1 MSSNIYAMPPGA
13 DFPALLVAGLRARL
27 AGQPPEAMARVEL
40 IVNTTRMRRRVTDLF
55 VAAGAGFLPRIRLVT
70 DLGAQSLIADLP
82 PAVPPLRRRLELSVL
97 IGGLLDAQ
105 KDFAPRAA
113 LFDLSDSLATLMDE
127 MHGEGVSPD
136 AIANLDVS
144 EHSAHWKR
152 TQDFMG
158 IVAPFFGEQSQPDTE
173 ARQRTVVEALIKT
186 WETTPPDHP
195 IILAGSTGSR
205 GTTAL
210 LMQAVAGLAQG
221 VVVLPGFDFDQPDA
235 VWQAM
240 NDAMV
245 AEDHPQF
252 RFHRLL
258 QAMQLTPADVQ
269 LWHGATPPDAGRNKL
284 ISLSLRPAP
293 VTDQWL
299 TEGPD
304 LPDLPSATRDMT
316 LIEASSPRAE
326 ALAIALILREAAER
340 GQTAALVTPDRGLT
354 RQVAAA
360 LDRWAIVPDDSA
372 GRPMA
377 LTAPGRFLRH
387 VAGLF
392 GRKLTSEALLTLL
405 KHPLCATGGVERG
418 PHLRLTRELELWL
431 RRRGAPFPDA
441 RVLADWA
448 GRQTDAFAP
457 VWAGWLAQGF
467 AGVEDAGT
475 LPLTDHVARHIA
487 LAQRL
492 AAGPEGTETGRL
504 WQAKA
509 GEETH
514 AMIANLLVEATH
526 GGSLSP
532 GDYRGLFEAVIAKGE
547 VREDVAAHPR
557 IMIWGTLE
565 ARVQGAD
572 LVILGGLN
580 DGIWPQLP
588 PPDPWMN
595 RRMRRDARLLL
606 PDRRIGLSAHDY
618 QQAVAAKTVV
628 LSRATRD
635 AEAETV
641 PSRWLNRLTNLMGGV
656 AERGGPLALADMRA
670 RGQGWLRMA
679 EALERVEPATTDPI
693 RPAPC
698 PPVEARP
705 RELPVTAI
713 KTLIRDPY
721 AIYAKY
727 VLGLRPVDPLHP
739 QADARLRGQVLHK
752 VLERFVRE
760 RPEETREQ
768 AKTRLADL
776 TDTVLRDQVPWAAAR
791 VFWQARLDQA
801 ADFFLDQDEK
811 GKGTPVVLESGGRQ
825 VLAPLDFTLTGRPDR
840 VDALSDGRVH
850 VVDYKTGDPPTKA
863 EQKHFDKQL
872 LLLAIMAEHGAF
884 PGLGRMEVAKVSY
897 LGLGTSPKV
906 VTTEISPDTLGEV
919 WEGLNTLIGSYL
931 SPDKGFTPR
940 RAMQKDKDPSDYDH
954 LSRFGEWDMTVMPT
968 TIKVGR

>member
-1 MSSNIYAMPPGA
+1 MTSNIFAMPPGA
-13 DFPALLVAGLRARL
+13 DFPAMLVAGLHARM
-27 AGQPPEAMARVEL
+27 AGKPPEAMARVEL
-40 IVNTTRMRRRVTDLF
+40 IVNTTRMRRRITELF
-55 VAAGAGFLPRIRLVT
+55 VGAGAGFLPRIRLVT
-70 DLGAQSLIADLP
+70 DLGAQSLIAGLQ

-97 IGGLLDAQ
+97 ISRLLDAQ
-105 KDFAPRAA
+105 RDFAPRSA
-113 LFDLSDSLATLMDE
+113 LFDLADSLATLMDE
-127 MHGEGVSPD
+127 MHGEGVSPE
-136 AIANLDVS
+136 AIARLDVS

-158 IVAPFFGEQSQPDTE
+158 IVAPFFGEGSAPDTE
-173 ARQRTVVEALIKT
+173 ARQRLVVKALTKT
-186 WETTPPDHP
+186 WEVTPPDHP
-195 IILAGSTGSR
+195 VILAGSTGSR
-205 GTTAL
+205 GTTAM

-221 VVVLPGFDFDQPDA
+221 LVILPGFDFDQPDA

-240 NDAMV
+240 DDALV

-258 QAMQLTPADVQ
+258 QALKLTRQDVQ
-269 LWHGATPPDAGRNKL
+269 LWHGAVAPDAARNQL

-299 TEGPD
+299 TEGPN
-304 LPDLPSATRDMT
+304 LPDLPKATRDMT
-316 LIEASSPRAE
+316 LIEAASPRAE

-340 GQTAALVTPDRGLT
+340 GQKAALVTPDRGLT

-360 LDRWAIVPDDSA
+360 LDRWQIVPDDSA

-405 KHPLCATGGVERG
+405 KHPLSASGGAERG

-431 RRRGAPFPDA
+431 RHKGAPFPDA
-441 RVLADWA
+441 GVMSDWM

-457 VWAGWLAQGF
+457 GWADWLVQAF
-467 AGVEDAGT
+467 AGLEDTSA

-487 LAQRL
+487 LAERL
-492 AAGPEGTETGRL
+492 AAGPKISGAGRL
-504 WQAKA
+504 WKGKA

-514 AMIANLLVEATH
+514 AMITNLLAEAAH
-526 GGSLSP
+526 GGNLSP
-532 GDYRGLFEAVIAKGE
+532 SDYRGLFEAVIAKGE
-547 VREDVAAHPR
+547 VHEDLAAHPR
-557 IMIWGTLE
+557 IMMWGTLE

-595 RRMRRDARLLL
+595 RRMRRDAGLLL

-628 LSRATRD
+628 LTRASRD

-641 PSRWLNRLTNLMGGV
+641 PSRWLNRLTNLMGGL
-656 AERGGPLALADMRA
+656 AEKDGPLALADMRA
-670 RGQGWLRMA
+670 RGQSWLRMA
-679 EALERVEPATTDPI
+679 EAMERAGPTTGSAI

-698 PPVEARP
+698 PPIAARP

-713 KTLIRDPY
+713 KSLICDPY
-721 AIYAKY
+721 AIYAEY
-727 VLGLRPVDPLHP
+727 VLGLRPLNPLHP
-739 QADARLRGQVLHK
+739 VADPMLRGKVLHS

-760 RPEETREQ
+760 RKDETRDQ
-768 AKTRLADL
+768 AKARLSAL
-776 TDTVLRDQVPWAAAR
+776 TEQVLLYQVPWAAAR

-801 ADFFLDQDEK
+801 ADFFLDQDSRY
-811 GKGTPVVLESGGRQ
+811 GGSPTVLEQGGS
-825 VLAPLDFTLTGRPDR
+825 LALAKLDFILKGRPDR
-840 VDALSDGRVH
+840 IDTLSDGRVH
-850 VVDYKTGDPPTKA
+850 IVDYKTGPPPTTS
-863 EQKHFDKQL
+863 EQKYFDKQL
-872 LLLAIMAEHGAF
+872 LLLAAMAERGAF
-884 PGLGRMEVAKVSY
+884 AELGAVEVARISY
-897 LGLGTSPKV
+897 LGLGTAPKA
-906 VTTEISPDTLGEV
+906 VTTEITTDLLGEV
-919 WEGLNTLIGSYL
+919 WDGLHRLISTYRI
-931 SPDKGFTPR
+931 PAKGYSPR
-940 RAMQKDKDPSDYDH
+940 RAMQKDKDSSHYDH

-968 TIKVGR
+968 TIKVGQ